1 MLSPIEK
8 ILFGL
13 LVAVCL
19 TATYNTFGQ
28 MGRIIMRGQ
37 GELNLKDLP
46 QRIIKGLVALF
57 TQGRMIRHR
66 KISSLFHYGVAYGF
80 IFYLLVNL
88 VDVLEG
94 LIPNFHLLDGNII
107 GNLFRLAA
115 DVFGAIVLIGVLY
128 FLLRRFAFQSKV
140 LVVRENVKQH
150 PKVQDGSVRSDSL
163 VVGLFILLHVGFRMY
178 GTAFLIAAEGSD
190 PWQPFGNLIADTF
203 LSGISE
209 PAAMFGWH
217 ISWWIAV
224 GLIVMFLPYF
234 PYTKHAHLF
243 MGPLNFMT
251 APERTYLGQMQT
263 LDLEDESI
271 EQFGVNSLF
280 DLQKTQVL
288 DAFA

>member
-107 GNLFRLAA
+107 GNLFR
-115 DVFGAIVLIGVLY
+115 
-128 FLLRRFAFQSKV
+128 
-140 LVVRENVKQH
+140 
-150 PKVQDGSVRSDSL
+150 
-163 VVGLFILLHVGFRMY
+163 
-178 GTAFLIAAEGSD
+178 
-190 PWQPFGNLIADTF
+190 
-203 LSGISE
+203 
-209 PAAMFGWH
+209 
-217 ISWWIAV
+217 
-224 GLIVMFLPYF
+224 
-234 PYTKHAHLF
+234 
-243 MGPLNFMT
+243 
-251 APERTYLGQMQT
+251 
-263 LDLEDESI
+263 
-271 EQFGVNSLF
+271 
-280 DLQKTQVL
+280 
-288 DAFA
+288 